1 MDTIIFEISGKFA
14 HFRRFYTNSSSLT
27 YGAPTRTNV
36 MGIVAAI
43 LGYDRDQYYE
53 NFSRDKFK
61 VAIEKINKTRKLTQT
76 MNYLKVLSPK
86 DFYNP
91 QEHTQIPLEILTSN
105 DEVKYKI
112 YVNHS
117 DPEIMDHLESK
128 LSKNQPAYPIY
139 LGLAP
144 FLAKIKYIKRL
155 NLKGYTCSDFLEV
168 KSLISRDYIEDIK
181 IEESDNYV
189 LVKEKMPVEFLKNR
203 IPKKAEYFIYD
214 ENCQPIRIKP
224 KKKQLIFN
232 DNINNIIFI

>member
-36 MGIVAAI
+36 VGLVAAI
-43 LGYDRDQYYE
+43 LGYDRDEYYE

-61 VAIEKINKTRKLTQT
+61 VAIEKINKTRRLTQT

-86 DFYNP
+86 HFYNP
-91 QEHTQIPLEILTSN
+91 QDHTQIPLEILTSN
-105 DEVKYKI
+105 KEVKYKI
-112 YVNHS
+112 YVSHINTK
-117 DPEIMDHLESK
+117 IMDHLELR

-139 LGLAP
+139 LGIAP
-144 FLAKIKYIKRL
+144 FLAKITYIKRM
-155 NLKGYTCSDFLEV
+155 NLKGYTCSDYLEV
-168 KSLISRDYIEDIK
+168 KSLINRNYIEDIK
-181 IEESDNYV
+181 IEESDKYV

-214 ENCQPIRIKP
+214 ENCQSIRIKTN
-224 KKKQLIFN
+224 QLVFN
-232 DNINNIIFI
+232 DNTNNIIFI